1 MFILQPFW
9 VMDMMGLFETLFL
22 GYMIRVQKPFLLN
35 IYWSVTIVFFIIV
48 FLIPDKQE
56 KIQSLFLKLLF
67 FGILILNIFLTITFS
82 QKVKVQMDDFEGL
95 VKEIEN
101 YNQVNNVYPP
111 EISSMSKKFNIPDEN
126 FLRYKSING
135 MQVEI
140 LYQPFGFKWNHLEYY
155 SWRKKITVN
164 D

>member
-1 MFILQPFW
+1 
-9 VMDMMGLFETLFL
+9 MDMMGLFETLFL

-48 FLIPDKQE
+48 FLIADKQE

-101 YNQVNNVYPP
+101 YNQVNNEYPS
-111 EISSMSKKFNIPDEN
+111 EISAMPQKFNIPEKN
-126 FLRYKSING
+126 FLEYKSING

-140 LYQPFGFKWNHLEYY
+140 KYKPFGFRWHHLEYY
-155 SWRKKITVN
+155 SWRKEIIVN